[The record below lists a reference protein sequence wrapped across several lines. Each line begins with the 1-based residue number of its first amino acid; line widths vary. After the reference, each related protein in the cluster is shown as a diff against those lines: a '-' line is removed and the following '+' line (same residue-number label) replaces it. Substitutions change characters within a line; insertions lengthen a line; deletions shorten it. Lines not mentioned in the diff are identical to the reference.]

1 MSRVY
6 VQNQVHIFIFV
17 FILVP
22 LLFPLLFSYWNVKAS
37 VILNEVAIQPTQAVE
52 LYNSDSSISA
62 DISSWYIDDSGGS
75 SYFTVPSNTIIPP
88 LSCLV
93 FWSDFN
99 FNKSTSDIVRLINN
113 SNPPTTTSAI
123 LIDSYQYSKAPD
135 VGYSFSRNSNNEWET
150 STSSLG
156 LMNDTHVSCIPTPT
170 PTIEPTPT
178 EIETPT
184 LSQEAPSTPTPSPTP
199 IPSIDYAA
207 IFISEVF
214 PYPNVGGNE
223 WVELYNANDFP
234 VNLVEWYVDDMENNG
249 GTPRRFS
256 LTINPH
262 EYKTIE
268 LSSAL
273 FNNTGDSVRLLNSEK
288 QEKDSMEY
296 GKVTRGNSIGRI
308 SFDEDAYCEQ
318 TPTPNNQNAV
328 CLEEREDSSPTHAPI
343 STVQPT
349 KKIVYSPTI
358 SKIDGA
364 KSVTYKQFAS
374 TNNNEGDVLG
384 EATTQ
389 RNSGTSPIPYLSG
402 VSFSYSALTIVSLF
416 IKMRNA

>member
-1 MSRVY
+1 
-6 VQNQVHIFIFV
+6 
-17 FILVP
+17 
-22 LLFPLLFSYWNVKAS
+22 LFSYWHVKGS

-75 SYFTVPSNTIIPP
+75 SYFTIPSDTFIPP

-93 FWSDFN
+93 FGGDFN
-99 FNKSTSDIVRLINN
+99 FNKSSSDIVRLINN
-113 SNPPTTTSAI
+113 SNPPTTTSAV

-150 STSSLG
+150 SISSLG
-156 LMNDTHVSCIPTPT
+156 LMNDTHISCVPTPT
-170 PTIEPTPT
+170 PTTEPIPT
-178 EIETPT
+178 EINTPT
-184 LSQEAPSTPTPSPTP
+184 LSQETTLAPTSSPTP

-234 VNLVEWYVDDMENNG
+234 VNLTEWYIDDMENSG
-249 GTPRRFS
+249 GTPRRFT
-256 LTINPH
+256 LTINQH
-262 EYKTIE
+262 EYKIFE
-268 LSSAL
+268 ISSAL
-273 FNNTGDSVRLLNSEK
+273 FNNAGDTVRLLNSEK

-318 TPTPNNQNAV
+318 TPSPNNQNTV
-328 CLEEREDSSPTHAPI
+328 CLEERGDSSPTRSPI

-349 KKIVYSPTI
+349 KKIAYSPTI
-358 SKIDGA
+358 SKTDGA
-364 KSVTYKQFAS
+364 KSVVYKQSSS
-374 TNNNEGDVLG
+374 TNNIVGDVLG
-384 EATTQ
+384 ETTTEHK
-389 RNSGTSPIPYLSG
+389 RDSSPIPYLSS

-416 IKMRNA
+416 IKMKNA